1 MLIFIYVITD
11 LLSNFILWRLTT
23 GAKPLIRY
31 AAIGFNILLT
41 CFTVLFAIKYWLHGN
56 HYATP
61 IGIMDNLHM
70 NLGLFV
76 TILPRTILVIMHFT
90 GAIFKLSSKSYIR
103 GLSLTG
109 MVIWALIIYMGA
121 SGYFIGRFNFRY
133 EEVTIHIPD
142 LHPDLEGFRIV
153 QISDLHL
160 GSFHG
165 SPEKITEMV
174 SMVNDLQPDMIL
186 NTGDF
191 ITFGHREYGNFD
203 TILLKMNSK
212 YGNYAILGNHDI
224 GTYLRGA
231 TEEDIQTTMTN
242 VSRSVVESGY
252 TLLNRSNDIICVGA
266 SKLAI
271 IGAETR
277 GRHPQMIHPRLE
289 EAVKGTID
297 ADLRILMT
305 HDPNHWDQV
314 IADAPG
320 IELTLSGHTHG
331 MQFGY
336 IGKNVKWSPS
346 KYFYPRWYGLFTSG
360 DMNLY
365 VNRGLGVLGIPVRF
379 GMPPEITILILRR

>member
-1 MLIFIYVITD
+1 MLIFIFIITD
-11 LLSNFILWRLTT
+11 LLSNLILWKLTSESKRIVRLSV
-23 GAKPLIRY
+23 
-31 AAIGFNILLT
+31 IGFNILM
-41 CFTVLFAIKYWLHGN
+41 TVYTILFAIKHSLLADE
-56 HYATP
+56 YATP
-61 IGIMDNLHM
+61 AGIMDNLHL

-76 TILPRTILVIMHFT
+76 TILPRTILVVLHFA
-90 GAIFKLSSKSYIR
+90 GVLIRIRRKGYIKA
-103 GLSLTG
+103 LSLTG
-109 MVIWALIIYMGA
+109 IGIWALIIYMGA
-121 SGYFIGRFNFRY
+121 SGYFFGRFNFRY
-133 EEVTIHIPD
+133 EEVEVRIPD
-142 LHPDLEGFRIV
+142 LHPDLEGLKIV

-165 SPEKITEMV
+165 SSGKISEMV
-174 SMVNDLQPDMIL
+174 DKINALEPDLIL

-191 ITFGHREYGNFD
+191 ITLGYREFGGFD
-203 TILLKMNSK
+203 TILQRNTSQ
-212 YGNYAILGNHDI
+212 YGNYAIIGNHDI
-224 GTYLRGA
+224 GTYLRKA
-231 TEEDIQTTMTN
+231 TAEDIQVTTKE
-242 VSRSVVESGY
+242 VSRLIEQSGY
-252 TLLNRSNDIICVGA
+252 ILLNRDNDIINVGN
-266 SKLAI
+266 SKIAI

-277 GRHPQMIHPRLE
+277 GRHPHIIHPELE

-336 IGKNVKWSPS
+336 LGKKFKWSPAQ
-346 KYFYPRWYGLFTSG
+346 YIFPRWYGLYTSG

-379 GMPPEITILILRR
+379 GMPPEITILTLKR